1 MTEYLTIPTLLKA
14 RFRMVE
20 NADSARHMQRHKA
33 FGGTSALRDELL
45 SSSRLSDELTRFLV
59 EMDRKLDII
68 LSFVEQENMLDDFPL
83 EGKAVQLSGAGVV
96 LETKENL
103 SPGDHLE
110 LLLILEELPMRMVSV
125 IAVVHEALSAPV
137 ISGPRNIP
145 YQAFFATLGEDDRED
160 IIQYV
165 FQEDRRHIRMQKN
178 DAE

>member
-1 MTEYLTIPTLLKA
+1 MTEYLSVPTLLKA

-20 NADSARHMQRHKA
+20 HAESARYWTRRKA
-33 FGGTSALRDELL
+33 SGGSSALRDELL
-45 SSSRLSDELTRFLV
+45 STSRLSDELTRFLV

-96 LETKENL
+96 LETRELL
-103 SPGDHLE
+103 SPGDHME

-125 IAVVHEALSAPV
+125 IAAVQDAPDIPV

-145 YQAFFATLGEDDRED
+145 YRAVFAALDEEDREN

-165 FQEDRRHIRMQKN
+165 FQEDRRRIRTQKN
-178 DAE
+178 EAE